1 MNLPRQRRTQWP
13 LVVAGLSVAL
23 AAILLWAG
31 TPTSAWIQSS
41 YRTFAGSMLSAAID
55 DPAEE
60 STGGIAAPSR
70 GRSKCRECGFVESTR
85 LAASSGKRA
94 VYEVTVRLADRTR
107 HVLSVSDPSR
117 WRPGERVILI
127 GVGAQREQ

>member
-13 LVVAGLSVAL
+13 LVVAGLSAGL

-31 TPTSAWIQSS
+31 NPPIGWIQSS
-41 YRTFAGSMLSAAID
+41 YRTFAGSMLSAATE

-60 STGGIAAPSR
+60 AVGGIAAPSR
-70 GRSKCRECGFVESTR
+70 GKSKCRECGFVESTR
-85 LAASSGKRA
+85 LAASSGTRA
-94 VYEVTVRLADRTR
+94 IYEVTVRLADRSR

-127 GVGAQREQ
+127 GAGAQRDQ